1 MKTQDVL
8 PVVASVIVIILV
20 AVLEKQSRMIAAIT
34 ATMPVG
40 IPLGIWIVYSA
51 NRGDQA
57 AVSEF
62 TQGTILGIVPTL
74 GFIVTAWLVARSGG
88 SLGKILLTGYGVW
101 GVMALALVA
110 LRKVLG
116 G

>member
-8 PVVASVIVIILV
+8 PVVASVVVIILV
-20 AVLEKQSRMIAAIT
+20 AVLEKQSRLIAAIT
-34 ATMPVG
+34 ATMPLG

-51 NRGDQA
+51 NQGDQA

-62 TQGTILGIVPTL
+62 AQGTLLGIVPTL

-88 SLGKILLTGYGVW
+88 TLSKILLSGYGVW

-110 LRKVLG
+110 LRRVFG